1 MGVKE
6 NGGNRDIHLSN
17 STTFDDQGYEANNTS
32 LSGTFGNRDQFNY
45 TTNLSQQRQE
55 HQTTFGG
62 SVTWNAPLA
71 TVGGSYSQSNK
82 YHQVGGNIQGG
93 LVAWADGVHL
103 ASRLNDTI
111 AIINAPYLEGAAVQG
126 RPYLRTNAK
135 GYAVFEALTPYRQNF
150 ISLDVSGSE
159 SDVALLGNR
168 KVTVPYRGA
177 VVVVDFE
184 TETSKPF
191 YFLARRAA
199 QASL

>member
-1 MGVKE
+1 M
-6 NGGNRDIHLSN
+6 
-17 STTFDDQGYEANNTS
+17 
-32 LSGTFGNRDQFNY
+32 
-45 TTNLSQQRQE
+45 
-55 HQTTFGG
+55 
-62 SVTWNAPLA
+62 
-71 TVGGSYSQSNK
+71 
-82 YHQVGGNIQGG
+82 GGNIQGG

-150 ISLDVSGSE
+150 ISLDVSESE

-191 YFLARRAA
+191 YFLAQRADGEPLTFGYEVEDDEGNNVGLVGQGSRVFIRTEKVPVSVKVA
-199 QASL
+199 TDKQQGLFCKITFDKQIDENNVYICR

>member
-135 GYAVFEALTPYRQNF
+135 VMPY
-150 ISLDVSGSE
+150 L
-159 SDVALLGNR
+159 
-168 KVTVPYRGA
+168 KH
-177 VVVVDFE
+177 
-184 TETSKPF
+184 
-191 YFLARRAA
+191 
-199 QASL
+199 

>member
-1 MGVKE
+1 
-6 NGGNRDIHLSN
+6 
-17 STTFDDQGYEANNTS
+17 
-32 LSGTFGNRDQFNY
+32 
-45 TTNLSQQRQE
+45 
-55 HQTTFGG
+55 
-62 SVTWNAPLA
+62 
-71 TVGGSYSQSNK
+71 GGSYSQSNK

-150 ISLDVSGSE
+150 ISLDVSESE

-191 YFLARRAA
+191 YFLARRADGEP
-199 QASL
+199 LTFG

>member
-1 MGVKE
+1 M
-6 NGGNRDIHLSN
+6 
-17 STTFDDQGYEANNTS
+17 
-32 LSGTFGNRDQFNY
+32 
-45 TTNLSQQRQE
+45 
-55 HQTTFGG
+55 
-62 SVTWNAPLA
+62 
-71 TVGGSYSQSNK
+71 
-82 YHQVGGNIQGG
+82 GGNIQGG

-111 AIINAPYLEGAAVQG
+111 AIINAPYGRRGGAGASLFTYQC
-126 RPYLRTNAK
+126 K

-150 ISLDVSGSE
+150 ISLDVSESE

-191 YFLARRAA
+191 YFWRGA
-199 QASL
+199 QMASL